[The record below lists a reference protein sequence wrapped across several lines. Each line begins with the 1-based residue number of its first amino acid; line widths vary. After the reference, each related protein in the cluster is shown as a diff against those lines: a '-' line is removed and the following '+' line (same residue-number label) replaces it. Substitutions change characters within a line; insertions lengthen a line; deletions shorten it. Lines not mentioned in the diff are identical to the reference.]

1 MFTPGKSILPVPSK
15 DTPPIFLAVAKA
27 VAVAA
32 LPVVDPDVPLTFPV
46 TFPVMFP
53 EKVPDNTSVLELKV
67 NPDAVFGP
75 KSPVAAVVNKGKQV
89 VSEDSSATVIA
100 VGS

>member
-1 MFTPGKSILPVPSK
+1 MLTPGKFIFADPSK
-15 DTPPIFLAVAKA
+15 DTPPIVLAVSNA

-32 LPVVDPDVPLTFPV
+32 FPVQLPELPEVLPVTS
-46 TFPVMFP
+46 PVMFP
-53 EKVPDNTSVLELKV
+53 EKVPDNTSVFALKV

-89 VSEDSSATVIA
+89 VSDDSSATVIA
-100 VGS
+100 VGT

>member
-1 MFTPGKSILPVPSK
+1 MPSK
-15 DTPPIFLAVAKA
+15 DTPPMFLAVANA

-53 EKVPDNTSVLELKV
+53 EKVPDNTSVFALKV

-89 VSEDSSATVIA
+89 VSDDSSATVIA
-100 VGS
+100 VGT